1 MATLWA
7 DPPNDE
13 DDGRRC
19 PAASTACEA
28 KRTDGRERGRG
39 EGVSS
44 TGEEEEEEEEEL
56 FSWPGPKT
64 LRLLR
69 TSQGFGFTL
78 RHFIVYPPESAVSS
92 RLQEEDRG
100 RRGRPRNRLE
110 PMDTIFVKQVKEGGP
125 AHGAGLC
132 TGDRIVK
139 VNGESIIGKTY
150 SQVIAL
156 IQNRRRRRRQQPQE
170 PTPRSGYAP
179 VRSSL
184 LSSLLLSSLSSLSL
198 CLCLPLCP
206 SPLLLLHLQFS
217 RESVAPAYSQ
227 DAYQKGHGSYSG
239 NALHIPEPPPLRYPR
254 VEPKPGGMSHSP
266 EPAPAE
272 LAYRLEI
279 PVPPSPPPTGAA
291 GQVEPPGLSG
301 VCHRTEEW
309 RYGAGPP
316 DPSALRT
323 SRPAPAPAPAPPP
336 PGPFQPPGPPRP
348 PTPLARWTPPCSPPG
363 CPASVRTSLAE
374 PNHYAPPLPHSSS
387 ASSANPAPASRQSID
402 WRTYTTYREYVD
414 SRRIRAYGGR
424 TIQERLD
431 SFRAAE
437 YDPASRGSPG
447 RRRST
452 SHDRAALHHPG
463 PAPCPAP
470 PPRSISHDRLGLGL
484 GGRPAAAAAPP
495 RDWTRP
501 APRDSKPR
509 ARSFDFLEPS
519 ERRGFG
525 RAEPDDRLQQGRPPG
540 AQPLPLQRPGAA
552 PPHLHH
558 QQPPLHRAPPTAG
571 RGNSFRAGPAPA
583 PGLTKGTEQLLGS
596 HADAPKEQRPAAVT
610 VTPSSNGKGA
620 EPAVVL
626 REKPPTGRLGPAS
639 QPLRHPSYILAVSE
653 SDAGPAPVPDS
664 ACWLPNDARRELR
677 IQQQQQQQAT
687 PPAPDGLDQSL
698 DSIPF
703 IDEPASPSADRDAAH
718 IPASAVISVSPA
730 ITAIH
735 PCPLMRRQ
743 LSHDQES
750 LRHTVLESES
760 GPKSERSKSYDEGLD
775 DYREEGR
782 ARTSIKHLTSLRGLR
797 KALDGHKSS
806 DDSGSRKDSS
816 SDIFS
821 DSSKEGWLHFRQL
834 NTEKSKRV
842 GGGMRPWKLM
852 YVVLRGH
859 ALYLYKDR
867 KEGLAHAAAAAAPA
881 SSPSPSPAPSQPDC
895 EPQPIGIRACLI
907 DISYSDTK
915 RKNVLRLTTSACEY
929 LFQAADREDMLA
941 WIRVIQGNSNLGNEQ
956 SAGVTSQDLI
966 SRKIKE
972 YNTMMNSPS
981 SKSEPSP
988 KPSRPSLSIRQ
999 ALLGGKGEGT
1009 TPSPPSP
1016 RHNSERKPLH
1026 RDESSPPRDRGT
1038 WRRGI
1043 TGLRRKPVEKKNLP
1057 GITFGVRLDDC
1068 PPALT
1073 NRFVPLIVEICC
1085 VCISVGCVCIS
1096 VGCVYVCV
1104 PRPSVPRSLY
1114 LSLTPPPIH
1123 SHLSLHS
1130 LNSPFSGPHRFI
1142 RLLSFTLFLSLSL
1155 FSLQKWR
1162 DLNVISSLLKSFFR
1176 KLPEPLFTNE
1186 KYADFIDANRTEDAV
1201 ERLKVLKTLLRQLP
1215 SHHYETLKFLSG
1227 HLKMVSE
1234 NCEKNKMEP
1243 RNLAIV
1249 FGPTLVRTS
1258 EDNMTHMVTHMPDQ
1272 YKIVETLIQHYDW
1285 FFTEEGTLEPTASVP
1300 QESAVESQPVPNIDH
1315 LLTNIGR
1322 TGLTSPGE
1330 VSDSPNSD
1338 SARSKGSWGSG
1349 KEQYSRELLRSSI
1362 FAAASRKRRKHKE
1375 KPLPSSS
1382 DDDLDAVFIR
1392 KESQNRGGPSPNPSQ
1407 SPAQNQNQDW
1417 DQDQRPDRARR
1428 RGNACTESEDDDA
1441 GASQINGKQEVEPLP
1456 PETEPR
1462 GEEIVGE
1469 KALCPQPFSSP
1480 SLSFRGNVARQSSLS
1495 DPTSQCDDATS
1506 DLGTMNSSSSQ
1517 ASAPPKRPAPCP
1529 GPAPDPRGNEALA
1542 EVSSITSDYS
1552 TTSSLTCPFLLG
1564 AESSALSPEVRS
1576 VAESRGDEAD
1586 DERSELVS
1594 EGRPAETDSESD
1606 FPVFPKPDPAPPAP
1620 AAPPPTPPPHPK
1632 TDSSSSAEGG
1642 RSDREPSALSRVLG
1656 AVKGRSSGSLSSSS
1670 KSEESEKA
1678 EPPWRL
1684 RITERL
1690 KLRLRSSA
1698 DDMFGVSGGG
1708 GTPSKA
1714 RSPEARR
1721 KKGIRRRH
1729 TMGGQRDFAQL
1740 AAVVNDDWKDGAGRG
1755 AELSAMDRLKPKCSS
1770 QDFSI
1775 RDWIVRER
1783 GRSGNAERGAD
1794 SAPSAAATPTSPED
1808 HPLGAE
1814 QLNGDSPQGK
1824 SKGALSLSADAH
1836 PHKLTGAQVVRS
1848 RFYQYL

>member
-1 MATLWA
+1 MGGGPGARLGALCGRQAAATA
-7 DPPNDE
+7 TQ
-13 DDGRRC
+13 R
-19 PAASTACEA
+19 
-28 KRTDGRERGRG
+28 
-39 EGVSS
+39 
-44 TGEEEEEEEEEL
+44 
-56 FSWPGPKT
+56 
-64 LRLLR
+64 LR
-69 TSQGFGFTL
+69 
-78 RHFIVYPPESAVSS
+78 
-92 RLQEEDRG
+92 DRG
-100 RRGRPRNRLE
+100 
-110 PMDTIFVKQVKEGGP
+110 
-125 AHGAGLC
+125 A
-132 TGDRIVK
+132 
-139 VNGESIIGKTY
+139 
-150 SQVIAL
+150 
-156 IQNRRRRRRQQPQE
+156 
-170 PTPRSGYAP
+170 
-179 VRSSL
+179 
-184 LSSLLLSSLSSLSL
+184 
-198 CLCLPLCP
+198 
-206 SPLLLLHLQFS
+206 FS

-266 EPAPAE
+266 EPAPRSWPTAWRSR
-272 LAYRLEI
+272 A
-279 PVPPSPPPTGAA
+279 PSPPPTGPRARWS
-291 GQVEPPGLSG
+291 PRPFG

-309 RYGAGPP
+309 RCRGGA
-316 DPSALRT
+316 SRTRALRRT
-323 SRPAPAPAPAPPP
+323 RPAPPP
-336 PGPFQPPGPPRP
+336 PRPGPVSAARP
-348 PTPLARWTPPCSPPG
+348 PPHPARPLDTAVFATPA
-363 CPASVRTSLAE
+363 
-374 PNHYAPPLPHSSS
+374 
-387 ASSANPAPASRQSID
+387 
-402 WRTYTTYREYVD
+402 
-414 SRRIRAYGGR
+414 
-424 TIQERLD
+424 
-431 SFRAAE
+431 
-437 YDPASRGSPG
+437 
-447 RRRST
+447 
-452 SHDRAALHHPG
+452 
-463 PAPCPAP
+463 AP
-470 PPRSISHDRLGLGL
+470 PPSGPRWRNPITTPRPSPLLLLLLGQSGAGLPAEHRLADVHDDRDISHDRLGLGL
-484 GGRPAAAAAPP
+484 GGARRRAAAPP

-501 APRDSKPR
+501 APGLQT
-509 ARSFDFLEPS
+509 ARPLLRLPGALGEAGP
-519 ERRGFG
+519 G
-525 RAEPDDRLQQGRPPG
+525 RAEPDDRLQQGRPP
-540 AQPLPLQRPGAA
+540 ARSLPLQRPGAA
-552 PPHLHH
+552 PTSTTNS
-558 QQPPLHRAPPTAG
+558 PLHRAPPTVG

-596 HADAPKEQRPAAVT
+596 HTDAPKNKDRRSRSRSTTCPRGPGPRAPHRALPPAPPPPAPPPASPPQQREGGGASGGPAGEAAHGQARPRLPAA
-610 VTPSSNGKGA
+610 PPPLLHPG
-620 EPAVVL
+620 
-626 REKPPTGRLGPAS
+626 RERIGRWP
-639 QPLRHPSYILAVSE
+639 R
-653 SDAGPAPVPDS
+653 PVPDS
-664 ACWLPNDARRELR
+664 ACWLPNDAAR
-677 IQQQQQQQAT
+677 ASD
-687 PPAPDGLDQSL
+687 PAAAAAAGHAPRPDGLDQSL

-750 LRHTVLESES
+750 LRHTVLESQS

-797 KALDGHKSS
+797 KSS

-881 SSPSPSPAPSQPDC
+881 SPSPSPAPSQPDC

-972 YNTMMNSPS
+972 YNTMMN
-981 SKSEPSP
+981 
-988 KPSRPSLSIRQ
+988 IRQ

-1016 RHNSERKPLH
+1016 RHDSERKPLH

-1068 PPALT
+1068 PPAHT

-1085 VCISVGCVCIS
+1085 KLVEERGLEYTGIYRVPGNNTAIS
-1096 VGCVYVCV
+1096 
-1104 PRPSVPRSLY
+1104 
-1114 LSLTPPPIH
+1114 
-1123 SHLSLHS
+1123 
-1130 LNSPFSGPHRFI
+1130 
-1142 RLLSFTLFLSLSL
+1142 
-1155 FSLQKWR
+1155 SLQEELDRGVGDINVQDDKWR

-1322 TGLTSPGE
+1322 AGLTSPGE

-1349 KEQYSRELLRSSI
+1349 KSST
-1362 FAAASRKRRKHKE
+1362 AGSCSAPPSSPPPAASAGSTRRSRF
-1375 KPLPSSS
+1375 PAAPTTTWTPSSPG
-1382 DDDLDAVFIR
+1382 R
-1392 KESQNRGGPSPNPSQ
+1392 
-1407 SPAQNQNQDW
+1407 
-1417 DQDQRPDRARR
+1417 RARTGR
-1428 RGNACTESEDDDA
+1428 PEPEPEPEPGAEPEPEPGPGTGSGPAARQGQAPGNACTESEDDDA

-1462 GEEIVGE
+1462 GEERVGE

-1517 ASAPPKRPAPCP
+1517 ASAPRAPPPARAPPRSPRQRGP
-1529 GPAPDPRGNEALA
+1529 GGGELHHLGLLHHLLADLPLPA
-1542 EVSSITSDYS
+1542 
-1552 TTSSLTCPFLLG
+1552 G

-1586 DERSELVS
+1586 DERSEL
-1594 EGRPAETDSESD
+1594 
-1606 FPVFPKPDPAPPAP
+1606 
-1620 AAPPPTPPPHPK
+1620 
-1632 TDSSSSAEGG
+1632 TDSSSSAEGAQ
-1642 RSDREPSALSRVLG
+1642 RPEPSALSRVLG

-1708 GTPSKA
+1708 GTPLKA

-1729 TMGGQRDFAQL
+1729 TMGASATSPSWPPSSTTTGRTGPAGGGAVRHGPAQAQVQL
-1740 AAVVNDDWKDGAGRG
+1740 AGLLHPRLDRPGARSLRQRREGGR
-1755 AELSAMDRLKPKCSS
+1755 LRP
-1770 QDFSI
+1770 F
-1775 RDWIVRER
+1775 R
-1783 GRSGNAERGAD
+1783 RS
-1794 SAPSAAATPTSPED
+1794 
-1808 HPLGAE
+1808 H
-1814 QLNGDSPQGK
+1814 
-1824 SKGALSLSADAH
+1824 AH
-1836 PHKLTGAQVVRS
+1836 IA
-1848 RFYQYL
+1848 